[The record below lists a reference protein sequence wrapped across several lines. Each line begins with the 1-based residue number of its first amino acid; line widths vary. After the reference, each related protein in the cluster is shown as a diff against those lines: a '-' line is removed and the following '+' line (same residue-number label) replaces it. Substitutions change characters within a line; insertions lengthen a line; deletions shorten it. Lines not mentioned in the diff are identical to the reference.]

1 MMALSCTR
9 AVGTG
14 AMRVVGTCDR
24 AGACQSLVW
33 WGKTLPWLKSKLVA
47 FRKGFLPSLTPFS
60 SHLKHGVG
68 PCLWFLGGGYDP
80 EGCCSSP
87 CTAFSMYQPL
97 SDTYLPLVIGFCN
110 RKTVLLPGELSGGS
124 LQEIEAMGASLDCR
138 HAEWGGGRCCPSL
151 RDHKWNTLDWVN
163 CLAKHGEPGMT
174 NTITDNPSS
183 SSQIC
188 LYPSAP
194 PCTGLAWRVFH
205 GTDYLQTHKKV
216 NLFQTVESIRLH
228 AVLLV
233 Y

>member
-1 MMALSCTR
+1 MELGLACDFWE
-9 AVGTG
+9 
-14 AMRVVGTCDR
+14 VVMIQRD
-24 AGACQSLVW
+24 AAAPHV
-33 WGKTLPWLKSKLVA
+33 
-47 FRKGFLPSLTPFS
+47 LPSLCTNLWVT
-60 SHLKHGVG
+60 HT
-68 PCLWFLGGGYDP
+68 CLLLLVFAIGRLCFFQVSFL
-80 EGCCSSP
+80 
-87 CTAFSMYQPL
+87 
-97 SDTYLPLVIGFCN
+97 
-110 RKTVLLPGELSGGS
+110 GGS
-124 LQEIEAMGASLDCR
+124 LQEMEAMGASLDCR